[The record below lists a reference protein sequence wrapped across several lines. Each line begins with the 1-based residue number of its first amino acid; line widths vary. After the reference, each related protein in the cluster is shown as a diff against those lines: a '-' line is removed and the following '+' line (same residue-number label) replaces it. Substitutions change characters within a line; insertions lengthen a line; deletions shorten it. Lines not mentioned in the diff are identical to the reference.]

1 MRRLSSL
8 HLIGVLAGV
17 AGAAIAWMDSRPSWD
32 DTGITAGALFVCSG
46 FAAFLGLRWWVSA
59 VFVACPLILVEFRSA
74 GWGLL
79 VALALTGGG
88 AMLGALLHRLR
99 CQRHVQ

>member
-1 MRRLSSL
+1 VRRLSSL
-8 HLIGVLAGV
+8 HIGGLALM
-17 AGAAIAWMDSRPSWD
+17 AGAAIAWVDSRPSWD
-32 DTGITAGALFVCSG
+32 DTGITAGALFLCSG

-59 VFVACPLILVEFRSA
+59 AFVACPLILVEIRGA

-88 AMLGALLHRLR
+88 SMLGALLHRLHCR
-99 CQRHVQ
+99 HHVQ